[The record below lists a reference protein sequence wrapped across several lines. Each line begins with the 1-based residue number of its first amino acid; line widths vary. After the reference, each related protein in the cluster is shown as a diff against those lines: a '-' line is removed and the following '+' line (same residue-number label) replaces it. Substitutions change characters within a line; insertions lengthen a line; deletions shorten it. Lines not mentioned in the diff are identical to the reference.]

1 MGAVTVYAIQD
12 KPAAEQA
19 EPPSGESIRLRKREV
34 FSRPVEVAISPQIC
48 EQNALVWLGEDGHYC
63 AAQAVR

>member
-1 MGAVTVYAIQD
+1 MAEALRQWMMRTPMMAAFTLFLCGAAMGAVTLYAIQD

-34 FSRPVEVAISPQIC
+34 FSRPVEVA
-48 EQNALVWLGEDGHYC
+48 
-63 AAQAVR
+63 